1 MVEHLVEHSVEH
13 LAQELAQN
21 RDNRT
26 AAANINSRVKTHY
39 LHGRDAGPRPF
50 GLRLAEIIMSFDP
63 GLTDLL
69 RGDR

>member
-1 MVEHLVEHSVEH
+1 LVEHLVEH

-50 GLRLAEIIMSFDP
+50 GLQLAEIMGFDP

-69 RGDR
+69 RGDRK

>member
-50 GLRLAEIIMSFDP
+50 GLQLAEIMGFDP

-69 RGDR
+69 RGDRK